1 MTIKNSIIEFER
13 LYHKMRNYDMGLPDG
28 VLAYKF
34 LNNANISEHH
44 KQLVRATL
52 NELKYNTLN
61 KKLKKCLVIH
71 RILLGNT
78 KHGCFGLRMC
88 KNSLQ

>member
-1 MTIKNSIIEFER
+1 MTINNYIIEFEH
-13 LYHKMRNYDMGLPDG
+13 LYHKM
-28 VLAYKF
+28 VF